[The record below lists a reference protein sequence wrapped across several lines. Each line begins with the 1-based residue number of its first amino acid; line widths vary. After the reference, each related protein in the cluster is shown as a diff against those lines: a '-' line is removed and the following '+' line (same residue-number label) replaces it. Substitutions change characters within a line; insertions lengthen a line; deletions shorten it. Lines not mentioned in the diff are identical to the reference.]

1 MQIQVGSFYLAIKGK
16 PTSQNWEHRTAS
28 EKITDM
34 RSRLMLLHAD
44 QGRDLGA
51 TAENLQ
57 TSLQC
62 TAVMKEENEKQNQSC
77 KETKVEYK

>member
-1 MQIQVGSFYLAIKGK
+1 
-16 PTSQNWEHRTAS
+16 
-28 EKITDM
+28 
-34 RSRLMLLHAD
+34 MLLHAD

>member
-1 MQIQVGSFYLAIKGK
+1 MRK
-16 PTSQNWEHRTAS
+16 
-28 EKITDM
+28 KITDV
-34 RSRLMLLHAD
+34 RPGLILLHTD

-62 TAVMKEENEKQNQSC
+62 TAVMKEENENQNQSS
-77 KETKVEYK
+77 KETEVEYK

>member
-1 MQIQVGSFYLAIKGK
+1 
-16 PTSQNWEHRTAS
+16 
-28 EKITDM
+28 M